1 MKSNLTSLL
10 SKDRTL
16 CLALVPKDF
25 LLFPKS
31 FMILYF
37 SFICWKGY
45 LFYIDC
51 FCAFVRNLLDIFVW
65 VFLWV
70 KFIDLSKEIIVY
82 FLIYHFLIFQFHSFL
97 LFDTSFF
104 MLALYLYFTHFS
116 SFLGCLNYWHESFN
130 LI

>member
-25 LLFPKS
+25 LLFSKS
-31 FMILYF
+31 FMVLYF

-70 KFIDLSKEIIVY
+70 NFIELSKEIIVFYFFNLSFSYFSISFISALWY
-82 FLIYHFLIFQFHSFL
+82 FLLHACFGFIFY
-97 LFDTSFF
+97 SFF
-104 MLALYLYFTHFS
+104 K
-116 SFLGCLNYWHESFN
+116 FLGLLKLLTWEF
-130 LI
+130 

>member
-25 LLFPKS
+25 LLFCKS
-31 FMILYF
+31 FMVLYF

-70 KFIDLSKEIIVY
+70 NFIELSKEIIVFYFFNLSFSYFSISFISVLWY
-82 FLIYHFLIFQFHSFL
+82 FLLHACFGFIFY
-97 LFDTSFF
+97 SFF
-104 MLALYLYFTHFS
+104 K
-116 SFLGCLNYWHESFN
+116 FLGLLKLLTWEF
-130 LI
+130 